1 MKLSKD
7 ILARLTDNSK
17 VPAGVMVNGFIYIY
31 IYLSL
36 LIITIIIL
44 KINYRVCKHEKAEP
58 RVKETSCIGYI
69 NFTDLK

>member
-1 MKLSKD
+1 
-7 ILARLTDNSK
+7 
-17 VPAGVMVNGFIYIY
+17 MVIYIY

-58 RVKETSCIGYI
+58 RVKETSCIEYI